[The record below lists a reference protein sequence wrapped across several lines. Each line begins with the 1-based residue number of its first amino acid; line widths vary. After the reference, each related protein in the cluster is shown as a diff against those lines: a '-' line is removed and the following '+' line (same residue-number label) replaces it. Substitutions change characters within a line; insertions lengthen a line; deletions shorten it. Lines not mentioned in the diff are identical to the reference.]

1 VPFGYRNGTLACVR
15 VTDAIRYILA
25 QHGIFVFNYI
35 DDLIGLAP
43 DFVADKHFKFTINLV
58 NTLGFVI
65 SNSKTVAPTYVA
77 TCLGISFNIQLGV
90 LSIPNTK
97 LHETIS
103 LCNFYLNKKYIS
115 KHQLQVLI
123 GTLMF
128 LHKAIKPT
136 RVFVNRIL
144 ALLRNMGHATKA
156 AIDEGTKRD
165 LQWFKACA
173 HAINGT
179 VQIFKCVRPRIDIF
193 VDASLSGL
201 GGAFNNYVYA
211 MAIIPR
217 PEFCINHWEAINILV
232 ALRTFS
238 KFIQGSHVTIWCDNQ
253 TAVSSLNLGR
263 GADPVLHSISRNLWL
278 IQAGSDCSLQFS
290 HIKGKLNVTADILS
304 RWHSL
309 KNPVASLFY
318 LLNNIP
324 IWVTP
329 PEDAL
334 FVNEII

>member
-1 VPFGYRNGTLACVR
+1 VR

-43 DFVADKHFKFTINLV
+43 DYVADKHFNFTINLLHK
-58 NTLGFVI
+58 LGFVI
-65 SNSKTVAPTYVA
+65 SNSKTVAPTSVA
-77 TCLGISFNIQLGV
+77 TCLGITFNIQLGV
-90 LSIPNTK
+90 LSIPYPK
-97 LHETIS
+97 LQETIS
-103 LCNFYLNKKYIS
+103 LCKFYLNKKFIS

-144 ALLRNMGHATKA
+144 ALLRNMGNATKA
-156 AIDEGTKRD
+156 TIDEGTKRD
-165 LQWFKACA
+165 LQWFMACS

-179 VQIFKCVRPRIDIF
+179 VNIFKCLRPRIDIF

-201 GGAFNNYVYA
+201 GGAFRNYVYE
-211 MAIIPR
+211 MAIVPR
-217 PEFCINHWEAINILV
+217 PDYCINHWEAINILV

-263 GADPVLHSISRNLWL
+263 GADPVLHAILRNLWL
-278 IQAGSDCSLQFS
+278 IQAGSDCSIQFS

-309 KNPVASLFY
+309 KNPLASLFY
-318 LLNNIP
+318 SLNNVP
-324 IWVTP
+324 IWVVP
-329 PEDAL
+329 PDDVL
-334 FVNEII
+334 SLNQDI